1 MQYNHWLP
9 KLLKVNAIVINKTI
23 YFAMSKE
30 EVSARLLKHEQ
41 EHVKQQNKEG
51 FTAFLFNYLLEYTT
65 NRLDGMRHHEA
76 YYNISYEVEARKAE
90 K

>member
-1 MQYNHWLP
+1 MKYNHWLP
-9 KLLKVNAIVINKTI
+9 KLINANAIVINKKI

-30 EVSARLLKHEQ
+30 KVSDRLLKHEQ
-41 EHVKQQNKEG
+41 EHIKQQEEEG
-51 FTAFLFNYLLEYTT
+51 FLSFLFNYIKEYLG
-65 NRLDGMRHHEA
+65 NRLDGMKHYEA